1 MADEDMQEFI
11 GILRSFDHAML
22 VTQRG
27 SELRSRPMAIADR
40 TRDGHAWFITSVD
53 SAKLQEIT
61 DFPDVNVAMQ
71 AGSTFLSISGTVRA
85 TRDPDRIDE
94 LWNDIQE
101 LWFPQGRNDPTL
113 ILLEVVP
120 TFAEYWDRSGIEAV
134 KFMFDAARSMI
145 TGRTL
150 GDDEGKHAKLRF
162 PDRNP
167 PH

>member
-1 MADEDMQEFI
+1 MADDHMQEFI
-11 GILRSFDHAML
+11 EILESFDHAML
-22 VTQRG
+22 VTQRD

-40 TRDGHAWFITSVD
+40 TRDGRVWFITSAD

-61 DFPDVNVAMQ
+61 DFPEVNVAMQ

-85 TRDPDRIDE
+85 TRDPDRINE

-101 LWFPQGRNDPTL
+101 LWFPEGRNDPTL

-120 TFAEYWDRSGIEAV
+120 MVAEYWDRSGVEAV
-134 KFMFDAARSMI
+134 KFMFDAAKSMA

-150 GDDEGKHAKLRF
+150 GNDEGKHAKIRF
-162 PDRNP
+162 PDTNP
-167 PH
+167 P